1 MTTPAP
7 RMLEGIRIVDL
18 TSIVFGPYCTQTLAD
33 MGADVIKVEPPTGD
47 LFRIAGRPPKT
58 PLMGACH
65 MTLNRGKRSIV
76 LDLKD
81 EADAA
86 TMRALI
92 AGADV
97 FIHNVRG
104 KAIERLGFGY
114 AAMKALK
121 PDLVYVH
128 CVGFGS
134 DGPYADLQAY
144 DDVIQAA
151 TGTAT
156 LLPRVDGNPAPR
168 YLPSLIADKVAGL
181 HGVYAVLAAIIHRL
195 RTGEGQQVEV
205 PMFEAFTQFMLEEHL
220 FGAVFEPPT
229 GPVGYARQIDPDR
242 QPFSTSDGHIAIVPY
257 TEATVALALELVGRG
272 DLLADPRLN
281 TPQGRMQ
288 NISLAYAALREA
300 TPSRS
305 TSAWLEVFHAHGIP
319 AMAVRDLADIKDD
332 PHLKAVDFFR
342 RREHPSEGAYVQ
354 MRPPV
359 TFGAL
364 PAPETGHAPG
374 LGQHGDEIRAEL
386 SAQVDRRRA

>member
-65 MTLNRGKRSIV
+65 MTLNRGKRSIA

-114 AAMKALK
+114 AVMKALK

-229 GPVGYARQIDPDR
+229 GPVGYPRQIDPDR
-242 QPFSTSDGHIAIVPY
+242 QPFPTSDGHLSIVPY
-257 TEATVALALELVGRG
+257 TDETTCVVLRLVGRD
-272 DLLADPRLN
+272 DLLTREPLDTPMGRALN
-281 TPQGRMQ
+281 P
-288 NISLAYAALREA
+288 ALVYGAIREA
-300 TPSRS
+300 TPAK
-305 TSAWLEVFHAHGIP
+305 TNAEWLAIFHGAGIP
-319 AMAVRDLADIKDD
+319 AMPVRDLADIKDD
-332 PHLKAVDFFR
+332 PHLKATGFFR
-342 RREHPSEGAYVQ
+342 TREHSSEGSYVE

-359 TFGAL
+359 RFAAASGRDIR
-364 PAPETGHAPG
+364 PAPR
-374 LGQHGDEIRAEL
+374 LGEHGDEIRAEI
-386 SAQVDRRRA
+386 AAPAAGG